1 MNMKKLRLAA
11 LAMITSLPLVAVADI
26 SVGDLPDNAFWYM
39 HADLEAMRGS
49 SGGQKLFVWFED
61 EVGEEVREETG
72 IDVSAEVNSVTAFA
86 NREGG
91 TVILVQGPISGN
103 TRDKLLA
110 MAASKGPVDPREH
123 RGKTYYFFGDPDDEG
138 RPSEEP
144 FEDLEDSTY
153 VSFAVDGMA
162 IVTAR
167 EAQMQDLLQSGGKIS
182 RPASGDGAMLILSA
196 SKTLVQAGLQPGS
209 LGDDGDGGDWES
221 NIVRNTEQAAL
232 LVADESGMLA
242 IAAQLVSTDAKMA
255 EAIGGI
261 VNGLIGL
268 QALNGDLDPE
278 IKSLIRN
285 TKVQVRDR
293 VLEISTVLDPDVVVG
308 VLEN

>member
-1 MNMKKLRLAA
+1 MMKLRLGA
-11 LAMITSLPLVAVADI
+11 LALMASLPLMAAADI
-26 SVGDLPDNAFWYM
+26 SVGDLPENAFWYM
-39 HADLEAMRGS
+39 HADLGAMRDS
-49 SGGQKLFVWFED
+49 SGGQKLYAWFED
-61 EVGEEVREETG
+61 EVGAEVREETG

-91 TVILVQGPISGN
+91 TVILVQGPISKE
-103 TRDKLLA
+103 TRDKLMA
-110 MAASKGPVDPREH
+110 IAASEGPVDPREH
-123 RGKTYYFFGDPDDEG
+123 RGKTYYYFGDLDDEG
-138 RPSEEP
+138 RDSQEP

-162 IVTAR
+162 IITAR
-167 EAQMQDLLQSGGKIS
+167 EALMRELLENGGKIS
-182 RPASGDGAMLILSA
+182 RPAGGDGAMLILSA
-196 SKTLVQAGLQPGS
+196 NKTLVQAGMQPGS
-209 LGDDGDGGDWES
+209 LGHDGDDDWES

-242 IAAQLVSTDAKMA
+242 IQAQLVSTDPKMA

-268 QALNGDLDPE
+268 QALNGDLDP
-278 IKSLIRN
+278 KLQSLSRN
-285 TKVQVRDR
+285 TKVKVRDR
-293 VLEISTVLDPDVVVG
+293 VLEISTVLDPDVVVD